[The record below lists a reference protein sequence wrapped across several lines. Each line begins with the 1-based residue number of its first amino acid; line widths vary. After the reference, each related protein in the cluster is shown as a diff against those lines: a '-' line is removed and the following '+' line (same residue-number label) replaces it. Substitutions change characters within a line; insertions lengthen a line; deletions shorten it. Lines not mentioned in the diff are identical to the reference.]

1 MTKKPKSK
9 AGTYL
14 SIGATLFGAFGVVKQ
29 LRTARAERDP
39 LEMADAII
47 SAAGLVT
54 GIALLSRELR
64 RINREGDP
72 GLPELTDSVREVRP
86 RDRD

>member
-47 SAAGLVT
+47 SPPAWSPV
-54 GIALLSRELR
+54 S
-64 RINREGDP
+64 P
-72 GLPELTDSVREVRP
+72 C
-86 RDRD
+86 